1 VETNIGGGGMSKR
14 IMRWFGDFRNEIV
27 LEMVR
32 EHLELT
38 ESAVNALF
46 NLVSSA
52 RDSPEEKKAL
62 YDKISE
68 FEMRADQLRRDM
80 IVKLTERDVFPNE
93 REDLMELVRAVD
105 WVADWAR
112 EAGRILIILPFESAP
127 DEVKQSAM
135 DMSKACTKA
144 VSILSDCI
152 EALSEDRMKAIGLA
166 DQVEMFEEDVDDLYS
181 EARRHIATLEFT
193 GFTDGALILLN
204 EFFDALE
211 TVADWCENTVDIV
224 RAIAVRG
231 N

>member
-1 VETNIGGGGMSKR
+1 L
-14 IMRWFGDFRNEIV
+14 RWFGDFRNEIV

-52 RDSPEEKKAL
+52 CDSPEKKNAL

-68 FEMRADQLRRDM
+68 FEMKADQLRRDM

-112 EAGRILIILPFESAP
+112 EAGRILLILPFENAP
-127 DEVKQSAM
+127 DEVKQNAQ
-135 DMSKACTKA
+135 DMSKACIKA
-144 VSILSDCI
+144 VSILADCI
-152 EALSEDRMKAIGLA
+152 EALSEDRLKAIELA
-166 DQVEMFEEDVDDLYS
+166 NQVEMIEEDVDELYG
-181 EARRHIATLEFT
+181 EARRHIATLKFPE
-193 GFTDGALILLN
+193 FTDGALILLN

-231 N
+231 K

>member
-1 VETNIGGGGMSKR
+1 MSKR
-14 IMRWFGDFRNEIV
+14 ILRWFGDFRNEIV
-27 LEMVR
+27 LGMVR

-46 NLVSSA
+46 NMVDRA
-52 RDSPEEKKAL
+52 CDTPEEKKAL
-62 YDKISE
+62 YDKIAE

-112 EAGRILIILPFESAP
+112 EAGRILIILPFENAP
-127 DEVKQSAM
+127 DEVKQSAR

-152 EALSEDRMKAIGLA
+152 EALSEDRLKAIGLA
-166 DQVEMFEEDVDDLYS
+166 DQVEMIEEDVDDLYS
-181 EARRHIATLEFT
+181 EARRHIATLEFK
-193 GFTDGALILLN
+193 GFSDGALILLN

-224 RAIAVRG
+224 RAIAIRG
-231 N
+231 K